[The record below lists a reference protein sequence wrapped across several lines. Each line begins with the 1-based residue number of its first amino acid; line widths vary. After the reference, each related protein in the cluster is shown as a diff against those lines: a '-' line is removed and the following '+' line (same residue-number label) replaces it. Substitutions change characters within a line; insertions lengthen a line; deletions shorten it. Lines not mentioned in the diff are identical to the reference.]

1 MKTKICEI
9 LQIDLPIFAFSHC
22 RDVVAE
28 VTRAGGM
35 GVLGISGYSPAQLEQ
50 ELHWIDE
57 HTDGKPYGVD
67 ILIPNKYEES
77 ARHSNGRPALPD
89 ENQCFLKKLCD
100 DAGIP
105 PLPAGEADRMFD
117 EFLERLHMTPEA
129 AEELFEVVLRHP
141 NVQLLVNA
149 LGAPPRHKVDE
160 LHAKGIKVGSLVGRL
175 DHVAA
180 QIEAGV
186 DVLVAQGSEA
196 GGHTG
201 TITSMILW
209 PQVVDAAGDIPV
221 LAAGGIGRG
230 RQMAAALALGAEG
243 IWCGSIWL
251 GTDKSDLTPEMK
263 QRLFHAKSEE
273 AIQSRM
279 LSGKPCRMLRSKLS
293 DAFEQPGAPKP
304 LQMPLQTISTFE
316 ARTRIER
323 ARASDYMSYPV
334 GQIVGDM
341 NGETTVKEIVYGL
354 LNEFLDATE
363 RLHRLVHAEDEA

>member
-1 MKTKICEI
+1 MKTKVCEM
-9 LQIDLPIFAFSHC
+9 LQIELPIFAFSHC

-50 ELHWIDE
+50 ELRWIDE

-67 ILIPNKYEES
+67 ILIPNKYEAS
-77 ARHSNGRPALPD
+77 AKRSNERPTLPE
-89 ENQCFLKKLCD
+89 ENQRFLKKLCD
-100 DAGIP
+100 NAGIP
-105 PLPAGEADRMFD
+105 PLPTSEGDRMFD

-141 NVQLLVNA
+141 NVKLLVNA
-149 LGAPPRHKVDE
+149 LGTPPKHKVDE
-160 LHAKGIKVGSLVGRL
+160 LHTGGIKVGSLVGRL

-180 QIEAGV
+180 QIDAGI
-186 DVLVAQGSEA
+186 DVLIAQGCEA

-201 TITSMILW
+201 TITSMVLW

-221 LAAGGIGRG
+221 LAAGGVGRG
-230 RQMAAALALGAEG
+230 RQMAAALALGADG

-251 GTDKSDLTPEMK
+251 GTDKSDLSPEMK
-263 QRLFHAKSEE
+263 QRIFDAKSEE
-273 AIQSRM
+273 AVQSRA
-279 LSGKPCRMLRSKLS
+279 LTGKPCRMLKSKLS
-293 DAFEQPGAPKP
+293 EAFEQPGAPKP

-334 GQIVGDM
+334 GQVVGDM
-341 NGETTVKEIVYGL
+341 TGETTVKEIVYGL

-363 RLHRLVHAEDEA
+363 RLHRLVHAEDQA